1 MRQSLKK
8 TANGLAFLLIFPAVV
23 CYWVA
28 SLFLGRNQAYPGWAQ
43 ALSLLPGLTGVY
55 LRRAFYRLVLASCSP
70 DACLS
75 FGTVISHRQ
84 ARIGR
89 GVFTGLYCTLG
100 KTTLE
105 EDVLIAS
112 HVSITSGGRE
122 HGIERLDLPIR
133 LQPGEFVQ
141 VTIGRDTWIGERAV
155 VMADVGAH
163 CVIGAGAVVTKP
175 LPDFSIA
182 AGVPA
187 RVIGRRT
194 PQGPVMLSRGYS
206 EEPGIRLSY

>member
-1 MRQSLKK
+1 M

-23 CYWVA
+23 IYWLE
-28 SLFLGRNQAYPGWAQ
+28 SLFLGRDRAFPGWAQ
-43 ALSLLPGLTGVY
+43 ALSLVPGLTGVY
-55 LRRAFYRLVLASCSP
+55 LRRAFYRFVLASCSA

-75 FGTVISHRQ
+75 FGTVISHRE

-89 GVFTGLYCTLG
+89 GVFTGLNCTLG
-100 KTTLE
+100 KTILE
-105 EDVLIAS
+105 DDVLIAS

-122 HGIERLDLPIR
+122 HGLARLDVPVR
-133 LQPGEFVQ
+133 LQPGEFVP
-141 VTIGRDTWIGERAV
+141 VTIGCDTWIGERAV

-163 CVIGAGAVVTKP
+163 CVIGAGAVVTKSI
-175 LPDFSIA
+175 PDYSIA

-194 PQGPVMLSRGYS
+194 AQGPVMFPASDS
-206 EEPGIRLSY
+206 